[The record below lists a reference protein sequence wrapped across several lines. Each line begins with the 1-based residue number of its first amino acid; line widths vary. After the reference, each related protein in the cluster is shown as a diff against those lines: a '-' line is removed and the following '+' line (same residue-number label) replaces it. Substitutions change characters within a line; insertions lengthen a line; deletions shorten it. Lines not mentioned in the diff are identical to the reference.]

1 MPTNDEPRDART
13 GRSTIRG
20 RARQERLNASIQQ
33 LYTDAQKGERFNLMP
48 SIVEAVEAY
57 ATSGEVIGTIR
68 KARGLNYDPF
78 NMIEC
83 PFALH

>member
-1 MPTNDEPRDART
+1 LLKAK
-13 GRSTIRG
+13 
-20 RARQERLNASIQQ
+20 IQQ
-33 LYTDAQKGERFNLMP
+33 LYTDAQKGDRFNLMP

-78 NMIEC
+78 NMIDCRSRCTEGDDMQQETESRSSSR
-83 PFALH
+83 

>member
-1 MPTNDEPRDART
+1 LLKAK
-13 GRSTIRG
+13 
-20 RARQERLNASIQQ
+20 IQQ
-33 LYTDAQKGERFNLMP
+33 LYTDAQKGDRFNLMP

-78 NMIEC
+78 NVIDC
-83 PFALH
+83 PFTLH

>member
-1 MPTNDEPRDART
+1 
-13 GRSTIRG
+13 
-20 RARQERLNASIQQ
+20 
-33 LYTDAQKGERFNLMP
+33 MP